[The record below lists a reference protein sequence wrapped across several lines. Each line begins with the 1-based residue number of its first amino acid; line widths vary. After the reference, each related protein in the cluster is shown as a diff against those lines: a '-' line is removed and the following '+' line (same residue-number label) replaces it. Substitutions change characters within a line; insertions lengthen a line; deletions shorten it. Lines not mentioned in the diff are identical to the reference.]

1 MCTLEAGRKIRF
13 QQRRRS
19 RKSEFFMT
27 ESIELLKGD
36 QAFPPAKIWL
46 LLWG

>member
-1 MCTLEAGRKIRF
+1 MYPLEAGRKKRF
-13 QQRRRS
+13 QQRCRS
-19 RKSEFFMT
+19 RKSQFFMT
-27 ESIELLKGD
+27 ESIELLIGD